1 MRVSTGM
8 IYEAGLGSMQRRTSS
23 LLRSQQQL
31 AEGRRILR
39 PSDDPVAAARALEV
53 TQSKDA
59 NANQAAARDNA
70 KNTLSLAESHLQ
82 SAGDLMARVRELA
95 VQAGNA
101 SLSAQDRRSIAN
113 ELRVRF
119 DEMVALANSR
129 DGTGLYLFGGYQ
141 TGNQPFAGSVE
152 HGVVYGGDDGARTLR
167 VSGSREL
174 PVSDSG
180 NDLFMR
186 IKNGNGVFATSTQYE
201 KPANATRVTYEGADN
216 VTNPPATT
224 GSYELRFWTDTAG
237 TVQTSAQA
245 VGAVDLNSV
254 VPVTFNTGVDNPI
267 SITIDG
273 GPPIVFDLDT
283 SGTGTTYNTASAIV
297 TALQGAVGAAA
308 TVSLDTNGQ
317 LVITN
322 TSTGAPTSTLALAD
336 GGGVGTD
343 VFAALFGAPAIVNG
357 ANGAA
362 GTTYADLVDPTTGLS
377 LYTNTASTTGGA
389 GNTYTHAYQSG
400 TPFDLASAG
409 PFAFDLGAE
418 VVLTGTPADGDTFTI
433 DRTPLALTVTGTTF
447 STSAARATIDAGAVT
462 DPVKWNQ
469 AANSGN
475 LEVRFWVDAAGD
487 IGAAGT
493 TYYDLVDADT
503 GDSLFTGNP
512 SASGAGGSYT
522 HAYTSGAPIP
532 LSSLAP
538 VAFDFGASV
547 TISGIPAGGDAF
559 TIKADDGYLSNGYFA
574 TAAKTATTPNTGSG
588 IIGVGELR
596 DPAKWGHPANS
607 RNLEVRFWKDAA
619 GTAYYDL
626 VDAETEK
633 SLFSNT
639 TSTAGG
645 AANTY
650 THAFVA
656 GDPIVFDGLNIPYAG
671 PPATTVT
678 DFGFSVV
685 INGTPGSGDRFKVE
699 ASASESVFDTMGRLI
714 TSLETGAPPGTT
726 GNTHLSNELSVVL
739 AGISQIEDNFL
750 RGRAVIGSRMA
761 EIDDLDT
768 VGENLDLKYAETLSS
783 LQDLDYAEA
792 ITRLTRQQT
801 ELQAAQ
807 QSFARISQLSLFDYL
822 R

>member
-8 IYEAGLGSMQRRTSS
+8 IYEAGLSSMQKRTSS

-53 TQSKDA
+53 TQAKDA
-59 NANQAAARDNA
+59 NANQGAARDNA
-70 KNTLSLAESHLQ
+70 KNTLALAESHLQ

-101 SLSAQDRRSIAN
+101 SLSSQDRRSIAN

-152 HGVVYGGDDGARTLR
+152 HGVTYGGDDGARMLR

-201 KPANATRVTYEGADN
+201 KPANATRVTYEGATN

-237 TVQTSAQA
+237 TVQTAAQA
-245 VGAVDLNSV
+245 VGSAVI
-254 VPVTFNTGVDNPI
+254 PVGGLSFTDGVDDQLTV
-267 SITIDG
+267 TIDG
-273 GPPIVFDLDT
+273 AAIPVDMSGAGVTNYGSRAAVVAGLQAAIGGP
-283 SGTGTTYNTASAIV
+283 S
-297 TALQGAVGAAA
+297 VGV
-308 TVSLDTNGQ
+308 VSLSTTNN
-317 LVITN
+317 LVITSA
-322 TSTGAPTSTLALAD
+322 TTGASSNVSFAEGNGALA
-336 GGGVGTD
+336 T
-343 VFAALFGAPAIVNG
+343 LFGGAPPPATGTVG
-357 ANGAA
+357 AP
-362 GTTYADLVDPTTGLS
+362 GTTYADLVDASTGVS

-433 DRTPLALTVTGTTF
+433 DRAPASLTPTVTGTTF

-475 LEVRFWVDAAGD
+475 LEVRFWVDAAGA
-487 IGAAGT
+487 IGPDGA
-493 TYYDLVDADT
+493 TYYDLVDATT

-512 SASGAGGSYT
+512 SASGVGGSYT

-532 LSSLAP
+532 LSSP
-538 VAFDFGASV
+538 PTFDFGASV

-559 TIKADDGYLSNGYFA
+559 TIKADDSYQSNGYFA
-574 TAAKTATTPNTGSG
+574 TAAKTATTANTGSG
-588 IIGVGELR
+588 IIGVGALR
-596 DPAKWGHPANS
+596 DPAKWNHAANS

-656 GDPIVFDGLNIPYAG
+656 GDPIAFDGLNLPYAG

-685 INGTPGSGDRFKVE
+685 VNGTPGSGDRFKVQ
-699 ASASESVFDTMGRLI
+699 ASESESVFDTLGRLI

-726 GNTHLSNELSVVL
+726 GNTHLSNELAVVL
-739 AGISQIEDNFL
+739 AGVGQIEDNFL

-761 EIDDLDT
+761 EIDDLDA
-768 VGENLDLKYAETLSS
+768 VGDNLELKYAETLSS

-807 QSFARISQLSLFDYL
+807 QSFARVSQLSLFDYL